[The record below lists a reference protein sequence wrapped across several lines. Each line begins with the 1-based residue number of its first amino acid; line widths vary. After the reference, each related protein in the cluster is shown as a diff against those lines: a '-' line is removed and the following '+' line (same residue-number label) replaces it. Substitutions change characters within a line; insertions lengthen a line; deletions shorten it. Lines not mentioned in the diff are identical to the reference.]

1 MKKLWLL
8 AKNNIKKTKS
18 ASFILGIMFLIAA
31 FLLNIGLLII
41 FNYGNQFNDLKEEL
55 KPTNAYFTI
64 NQDLYQEEVK
74 TFFEEDSR
82 IKSSEVEEGIVLETD
97 INYQGSDKSYE
108 VLFLNM
114 DHPRTNSQWKYV
126 GEHLANNENSVYLPD
141 VFRAI
146 GNYELN
152 DIIQLKYT
160 DILTDSS
167 KSLDFKVKGYTEDFY
182 FSSSNMKQ
190 ISFYLPSELYN
201 QVKETLGES
210 ATPVQLIFANVDDI
224 KNISKIEMD
233 LKKIANVEGE
243 LMFSSSISIDVSDIE
258 IAESSRSMMAN
269 MISAMLVV
277 FAIVIVFVCLLVVRF
292 RIINNIE
299 DDVVK
304 IGSLKSVGYTNRQIV
319 LFIVMQFLSIA
330 IISAASGIILSYF
343 LLPSISLIFEQQSG
357 INWIQNFDAIIS
369 PGTLIFILGIV
380 ILITLFTARRIIK
393 LNPIDALRGEIR
405 QNKFKKNRISL
416 EKAKSSLSLTL
427 SLKSV
432 IQNIKLNIMI
442 AIIIIATVFAGLF
455 GVIMFYNTSVDTTAF
470 EKISGM
476 EIRSAI
482 AFLNPAKDQ
491 TQNLETIEKM
501 NEVEKISYYDQV
513 TIEIENQ
520 QARTFLMED
529 YSKKETNVIYEG
541 HYPEKDGEIAI
552 AGIVAERIN
561 KKIGDIVTIKLGEK
575 SIELK
580 VVGLTEG
587 VENGFNTSMRTQDY
601 LKLSPDFKKHLLNI
615 YLKEGTDTSAFIDHL
630 KKEISKED
638 MSEVV
643 NVDKSLEEGLAS
655 YQGIVNLMGIAML
668 GITMFVVV
676 LVLYFMIGTT
686 IVRSKR
692 ELGIK
697 KAIGFT
703 TGQLMNQIA
712 ITFVLPIILG
722 VAIGGVLG
730 AFGTNPL
737 MTSMMKGMGI
747 MKASFIVNPIWII
760 IFSVLVI
767 LLSYFLALLIT
778 FRIRKISAYELVT
791 E

>member
-1 MKKLWLL
+1 MKKLWLIS
-8 AKNNIKKTKS
+8 KNNIKKAKS

-41 FNYGNQFNDLKEEL
+41 FNYGNQFENLKEEL
-55 KPTNAYFTI
+55 KPTNAYFI
-64 NQDLYQEEVK
+64 VNQDLYQEEVK
-74 TFFEEDSR
+74 TFFEKDSR
-82 IKSSEVEEGIVLETD
+82 IQSSQVEEGIVLEAN

-108 VLFLNM
+108 ILFLNM
-114 DHPRTNSQWKYV
+114 DHPRTNSKWKYV
-126 GEHLANNENSVYLPD
+126 GAHLAKDDKSVYLPD
-141 VFRAI
+141 IFRAV

-152 DIIQLKYT
+152 DIIQLKYI

-182 FSSSNMKQ
+182 FSSSNMQQ
-190 ISFYLPSELYN
+190 IGFYLPCELYA
-201 QVKETLGES
+201 QVKEALGES
-210 ATPVQLIFANVDDI
+210 ATQVQLIFADVDDI
-224 KNISKIEMD
+224 KNVSKIEMD

-243 LMFSSSISIDVSDIE
+243 LMFSSSISIDVLDIE
-258 IAESSRSMMAN
+258 MAESSRSMMAN

-304 IGSLKSVGYTNRQIV
+304 IGSLKSVGYTNYQIV

-330 IISAASGIILSYF
+330 IISTVTGIILSYL
-343 LLPSISLIFEQQSG
+343 LLPAISLIFEQQSG
-357 INWIQNFDAIIS
+357 INWVQNFDAVIS

-380 ILITLFTARRIIK
+380 VLITLFTARRIMK
-393 LNPIDALRGEIR
+393 LNPIDALRGEVG
-405 QNKFKKNRISL
+405 QNKFQKNRVSL
-416 EKAKSSLSLTL
+416 EKAKSGLSLTL
-427 SLKSV
+427 SLKSI

-442 AIIIIATVFAGLF
+442 AIIVIATVFAGVF
-455 GVIMFYNTSVDTTAF
+455 GVLMFYNSSIDTAAF

-476 EIRSAI
+476 ELRNAI
-482 AFLNPAKDQ
+482 AFLNPMKDQ
-491 TQNLETIEKM
+491 KQTLETIQKM
-501 NEVEKISYYDQV
+501 NEVEEISYYDQV

-529 YSKKETNVIYEG
+529 YSKKKTVVIYEG

-552 AGIVAERIN
+552 AGIVAARIN
-561 KKIGDIVTIKLGEK
+561 KTIGEIVTIKLGEK
-575 SIELK
+575 STELK
-580 VVGLTEG
+580 IVGLTEG

-601 LKLSPDFKKHLLNI
+601 LKLSPDFKKQLLNI
-615 YLKEGTDTSAFIDHL
+615 YLKEGIDTSAFIDRL
-630 KKEISKED
+630 KKEISKEN
-638 MSEVV
+638 MPEVV
-643 NVDKSLEEGLAS
+643 NVDKKLEEGLAS

-722 VAIGGVLG
+722 VAIGGVLA

-737 MTSMMKGMGI
+737 MALMLRGAGI
-747 MKASFIVNPIWII
+747 MKASFIVNPVWII